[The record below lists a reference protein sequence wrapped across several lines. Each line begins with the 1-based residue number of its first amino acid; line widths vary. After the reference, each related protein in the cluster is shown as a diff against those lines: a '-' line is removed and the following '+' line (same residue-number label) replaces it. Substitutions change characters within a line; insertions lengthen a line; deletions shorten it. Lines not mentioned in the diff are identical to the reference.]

1 VTKDCSGG
9 AASSSSLV
17 QGDILFRVKWRH
29 RCVCVCVLGTPLVQ
43 NGVHTVGVQ
52 GVTRWYK
59 LTVFE
64 GLVRNAISTA
74 LRVYIVFQAQ

>member
-1 VTKDCSGG
+1 M
-9 AASSSSLV
+9 
-17 QGDILFRVKWRH
+17 
-29 RCVCVCVLGTPLVQ
+29 CVLGTALLQ

-64 GLVRNAISTA
+64 GLVRNAISSS
-74 LRVYIVFQAQ
+74 LRVSIVLTAQ